1 MTTATTILIAEDQG
15 MLLGALSALLDLEPD
30 MQVVGKVSNGKEAL
44 AMAETLTPDI
54 VITDIEMPEMTGLE
68 LAQCIQQRQLTS
80 KVIILTT
87 FARSGY
93 LRRAMDYGVKGYLL
107 KDAPS
112 DDLANAIRRVMQ
124 GRKIIA
130 PELIVDAWE
139 EADPLSDKERKAL
152 KLAADG
158 KQTEQIASEMH
169 LSPGTVRNYL
179 SSASSK
185 LNASNRIEAA
195 RIARQKGWL

>member
-1 MTTATTILIAEDQG
+1 MTTATTRLIAEDQG

-30 MQVVGKVSNGKEAL
+30 MQVVGKASNGKEAL
-44 AMAETLTPDI
+44 AMAEALTPDI

-139 EADPLSDKERKAL
+139 EADPLSDKERRAL

>member
-1 MTTATTILIAEDQG
+1 MTTPIKILIAEDQG

-30 MQVVGKVSNGKEAL
+30 LQVVGKASDGKQAL
-44 AMAETLTPDI
+44 SLIESLHPDI
-54 VITDIEMPEMTGLE
+54 VLTDIEMPVMTGLE
-68 LAQCIQQRQLTS
+68 LAQCIQQQSLPC

-93 LRRAMDYGVKGYLL
+93 LRRAMDCGVKGYLL

-124 GRKIIA
+124 GRKMIA

-139 EADPLSDKERKAL
+139 EADPLNDKERKAL

-158 KQTEQIASEMH
+158 KQTEQIAAEMH

-179 SSASSK
+179 SSASNK

>member
-15 MLLGALSALLDLEPD
+15 MLLGALSALLDLESD
-30 MQVVGKVSNGKEAL
+30 MQVVGKASNGKEAL

-158 KQTEQIASEMH
+158 KQTEQIATEMH

-179 SSASSK
+179 SSASNK
-185 LNASNRIEAA
+185 LDASNRIEAA

>member
-139 EADPLSDKERKAL
+139 EADPLSDKERRAL

>member
-30 MQVVGKVSNGKEAL
+30 MQVVGKASNGKEAL
-44 AMAETLTPDI
+44 AMAEALTPDI

>member
-15 MLLGALSALLDLEPD
+15 MLLGALSALLDLESD
-30 MQVVGKVSNGKEAL
+30 MQVVGKASNGKEAL

-87 FARSGY
+87 FARSGS

>member
-1 MTTATTILIAEDQG
+1 MNTTINILIAEDQG

-30 MQVVGKVSNGKEAL
+30 MQVVGKASNGKQAL
-44 AMAETLTPDI
+44 QLISELNPDM
-54 VITDIEMPEMTGLE
+54 VLTDIEMPQMTGLE
-68 LAQCIQQRQLTS
+68 LAQQIQQQSLGQFLI
-80 KVIILTT
+80 V
-87 FARSGY
+87 GQMEE
-93 LRRAMDYGVKGYLL
+93 RAMEYGVKGYLL

-124 GRKIIA
+124 GRKMIA
-130 PELIVDAWE
+130 PELIIDAWE

-158 KQTEQIASEMH
+158 YQTEQIANEMH

>member
-30 MQVVGKVSNGKEAL
+30 MQVVGKASNGKEAL
-44 AMAETLTPDI
+44 AMVEALTPDI

-139 EADPLSDKERKAL
+139 EADPLSDKERRAL

>member
-30 MQVVGKVSNGKEAL
+30 MQVVGKASNGKEAL
-44 AMAETLTPDI
+44 AMAEVLTPDI

>member
-30 MQVVGKVSNGKEAL
+30 MQVVGKASNGKEAL
-44 AMAETLTPDI
+44 AMAEALTPDI

-68 LAQCIQQRQLTS
+68 LAQCIQQRQSTS

-139 EADPLSDKERKAL
+139 EADPLSDKERRAL

>member
-30 MQVVGKVSNGKEAL
+30 MQGVGKASNGKEAL

>member
-15 MLLGALSALLDLEPD
+15 MLLGALSALLDLESD
-30 MQVVGKVSNGKEAL
+30 MQVVGKASNGKEAL
-44 AMAETLTPDI
+44 AMAEALTPDI

-139 EADPLSDKERKAL
+139 EADPLSDKERRAL

>member
-1 MTTATTILIAEDQG
+1 M
-15 MLLGALSALLDLEPD
+15 
-30 MQVVGKVSNGKEAL
+30 
-44 AMAETLTPDI
+44 
-54 VITDIEMPEMTGLE
+54 
-68 LAQCIQQRQLTS
+68 
-80 KVIILTT
+80 
-87 FARSGY
+87 
-93 LRRAMDYGVKGYLL
+93 
-107 KDAPS
+107 
-112 DDLANAIRRVMQ
+112 
-124 GRKIIA
+124 IA

-158 KQTEQIASEMH
+158 YQTEQIANEMH

-179 SSASSK
+179 SSASGK